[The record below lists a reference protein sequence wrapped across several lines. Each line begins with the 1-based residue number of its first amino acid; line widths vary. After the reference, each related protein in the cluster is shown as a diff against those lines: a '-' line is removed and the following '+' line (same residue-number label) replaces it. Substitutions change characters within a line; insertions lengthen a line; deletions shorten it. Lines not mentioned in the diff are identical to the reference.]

1 MDSARLLGAS
11 LLLILIKLAFA
22 ITSLILLIAF
32 VIILVFVIRRERRD
46 DKHPYEMDEIDLYRR
61 SKRWPD

>member
-1 MDSARLLGAS
+1 MPEM
-11 LLLILIKLAFA
+11 LILLKLAFA

-32 VIILVFVIRRERRD
+32 VIILVLVIRRERRD
-46 DKHPYEMDEIDLYRR
+46 DKHPYEMGEIDLYRR